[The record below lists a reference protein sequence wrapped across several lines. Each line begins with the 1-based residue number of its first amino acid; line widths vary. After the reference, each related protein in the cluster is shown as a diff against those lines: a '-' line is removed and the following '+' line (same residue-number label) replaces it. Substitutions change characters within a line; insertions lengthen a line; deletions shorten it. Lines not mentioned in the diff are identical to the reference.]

1 MTGYYRKFVKGYDQI
16 AAPLTTL
23 LRKDSF
29 VWTSKASHAFQLL
42 MDAMSNPLVLALP
55 NFSKP
60 FVIECDASRSSVGAV
75 LMQNQRPIAFH
86 NQALKGKNLAFSTY
100 EKELLALVVAMK
112 KWRPYLLGRP
122 FVINT
127 NHPQIFAR
135 IKNWNSCSSKM
146 DHQAS

>member
-1 MTGYYRKFVKGYDQI
+1 
-16 AAPLTTL
+16 
-23 LRKDSF
+23 
-29 VWTSKASHAFQLL
+29 
-42 MDAMSNPLVLALP
+42 
-55 NFSKP
+55 
-60 FVIECDASRSSVGAV
+60 
-75 LMQNQRPIAFH
+75 MQNQRPIAFH